1 LGDAFIRLRRFFSS
15 PNNANGQIISVTT
28 LNIIPHLRI
37 YVVIMSH
44 GNRAAATVMRHP
56 DGTPLTKNEVN
67 AIHFKLV
74 QIHIFKMMSS

>member
-1 LGDAFIRLRRFFSS
+1 
-15 PNNANGQIISVTT
+15 
-28 LNIIPHLRI
+28 
-37 YVVIMSH
+37 MSH